1 MNAFEIVFA
10 LATSTIILVLGS
22 YVFLRSERS
31 PAMAFMVLMMYSA
44 AIGNAVIPLL
54 VAAESIDMAN
64 LYAKIVSVAFSIML
78 ITLLFL
84 VLVFPYNYA
93 LIASAKRKRLFFL
106 SYAISVTIIS
116 VLIFAIATAFLF
128 SPDEFWISE
137 GTFLI
142 FLIMMPVVFIPSLLM
157 DAIIYRT
164 TEYSR
169 GTAKYFGGA
178 ILCFV
183 ASFAI
188 SVLMGA
194 GPSNWFYID
203 VGLLAGLGLIA
214 YLFLTNKVR
223 MVKPVQEAL
232 SVGSKS
238 MYKLLSGRVY
248 IVEEEKP
255 RFAFEL
261 FGEILKRRCFD
272 CMNDESFSCE
282 SLDCGLCSL
291 PCPCKECKQHK
302 SRIQG
307 LVITRKNPMEVRID
321 YMIQTT
327 PIIWL
332 TSIPGKENIDPS
344 KLSLLTDMIVN
355 FIEKSQNGVVI
366 VDGIEYLIT
375 ANDFSRVIRAIDRWS
390 EVVMANSSR
399 LVISATPKAFEPK
412 ELALLERNREVVKLT
427 DKGSI
432 EKILAARE
440 IEI

>member
-10 LATSTIILVLGS
+10 LATSTILLFLGS

-31 PAMAFMVLMMYSA
+31 PAMIFMVLMMYSA

-64 LYAKIVSVAFSIML
+64 LYAKISSIAFSMML
-78 ITLLFL
+78 ITLLFF

-93 LIASAKRKRLFFL
+93 LIASAKRKRFFFL
-106 SYAISVTIIS
+106 SYAISVTITS
-116 VLIFAIATAFLF
+116 VLVFAIASAVAF

-137 GTFLI
+137 ETLLI
-142 FLIMMPVVFIPSLLM
+142 FLIVIPIVFIPSLLM
-157 DAIIYRT
+157 DVIIYRT

-169 GTAKYFGGA
+169 GTAKYFSGA

-183 ASFAI
+183 ASFVM
-188 SVLMGA
+188 SVLMGS
-194 GPSNWFYID
+194 GPSNWFYINI
-203 VGLLAGLGLIA
+203 GLLTGLGLIA

-232 SVGSKS
+232 SVCSKS
-238 MYKLLSGRVY
+238 IYKLLSGRIYV
-248 IVEEEKP
+248 VEEEKP

-282 SLDCGLCSL
+282 SLDCRLCSL
-291 PCPCKECKQHK
+291 PCPCRECKQHK
-302 SRIQG
+302 SRTQG
-307 LVITRKNPMEVRID
+307 LVITRKHPMEVRID

-332 TSIPGKENIDPS
+332 TSIPGKDNIDPS

-366 VDGIEYLIT
+366 VDGLEYLVT

-390 EVVMANSSR
+390 EVVMANNSR
-399 LVISATPKAFEPK
+399 LVISANPKAFDQK

-432 EKILAARE
+432 EKILVARE
-440 IEI
+440 IGI